1 MQVKIEESWRSQLQE
16 EFDKPYFARLAAFV
30 REEYRTQRVCP
41 VNGDLFRVFNLCPFD
56 RVRVVILGQDPYPDP
71 RFYYGICF
79 SVPDGVPIPGSLQNI
94 FREVHDDTGRPVPA
108 SGRLERWVAQGVLS
122 MNTIFTTRAFR
133 SGSHRGRGWEEF
145 SDAVIR
151 RLNERRDH
159 LVFLLWG
166 AAAQQKAALIDPERH
181 LCLLYTSDAA
191 DDMQCVDLGGRRII
205 KKNFFKQKTA
215 YEISECLVGSEMCI
229 RDR

>member
-1 MQVKIEESWRSQLQE
+1 MQVKIQESWRTQLQE

-41 VNGDLFRVFNLCPFD
+41 VNRDLFRVFNLCPFD

-122 MNTIFTTRAFR
+122 MNTIFTTRAYQ

-151 RLNERRDH
+151 RLSERRDH
-159 LVFLLWG
+159 LVFL
-166 AAAQQKAALIDPERH
+166 AL
-181 LCLLYTSDAA
+181 
-191 DDMQCVDLGGRRII
+191 GRRRPAESGAHRPRPSSDPHGG
-205 KKNFFKQKTA
+205 TPLA
-215 YEISECLVGSEMCI
+215 AVGRPRILRLPPLQPHERLPAGARHSRNRMVT
-229 RDR
+229 R